1 MTLGRRRLRAFLRN
15 RTAIVGLVLLGTM
28 VLTALTADVVA
39 PFDPEVR
46 VGEPGGAA
54 AKDALMAAHES
65 GAIHVLGTDFN
76 GFDVF
81 SRLVHGARTSL
92 LTAFASMALALL
104 VGVPLGA
111 LAGWRGGWIG
121 GVVMRVTDVA
131 LAFPS
136 ILIAVSIAA
145 IRDESSLSTVV
156 YAVAVVAVPPIIR
169 QVRAA
174 VLQVRELEYVTAAR
188 ALGLS
193 PVRIVFRTVLPNCLA
208 PILVLGTL
216 GTGVAVLDAAGLSFL
231 GLGPPATTP
240 EWGVMLTDGFQ
251 YALDP
256 DLWFLLIP
264 PGVAIAITV
273 LGFNLVGDGLRDAF
287 DPRTER

>member
-1 MTLGRRRLRAFLRN
+1 MTLTERRLKAFFRN
-15 RTAIVGLVLLGTM
+15 RTAIVGLVLLGSM
-28 VLTALTADVVA
+28 MILALGADFIA

-46 VGEPGGAA
+46 VGEPGHAA
-54 AKDALMAAHES
+54 AKRALMGHHPD
-65 GAIHVLGTDFN
+65 GGLHVLGTDLN

-81 SRLVHGARTSL
+81 SRLIHGARTSL
-92 LTAFASMALALL
+92 LTAFASMLLALL
-104 VGVPLGA
+104 IGVPLGA
-111 LAGWRGGWIG
+111 IAGWRGGLVG
-121 GVVMRVTDVA
+121 GAIMRITDVA

-136 ILIAVSIAA
+136 ILIAISIAA
-145 IRDESSLSTVV
+145 IRGENSLSTVV
-156 YAVAVVAVPPIIR
+156 YAVGVVAVPPIIR

-193 PVRIVFRTVLPNCLA
+193 PARILFQTVLPNCLA
-208 PILVLGTL
+208 PVLVLGTL

-256 DLWFLLIP
+256 NLWFLLIP
-264 PGVAIAITV
+264 PGVAIAVTV

-287 DPRTER
+287 DPRTDA